1 MTSISVAFDSFIKNL
16 IDYFC
21 EDDKVVSGNTF
32 LPTGQTE
39 RNETTWSRIDVG
51 KDVGVVAQFL

>member
-1 MTSISVAFDSFIKNL
+1 MSIIGKILKTNDRI

-32 LPTGQTE
+32 LPPGQAE
-39 RNETTWSRIDVG
+39 RNETTWSRVDVENE
-51 KDVGVVAQFL
+51 VRVVDQFL

>member
-1 MTSISVAFDSFIKNL
+1 MSIIGKILKTNDRI

-32 LPTGQTE
+32 LPTGQAE